1 MQNITITPK
10 LINMRRP
17 IKLERIYA
25 VLTVAFIGSTGLA
38 NASGYALIDQNA
50 SGAGNAYAGAAA
62 VAEDASTIFF
72 NPAGMSYLPNSQFV
86 ASGQAIKPTATFDN
100 NNSKT
105 IGSTNLRGGNG
116 GDPGDWAFLPNFYY
130 AKAVS
135 NSIHLG
141 LGVNSPFG
149 LQTQYENSWVGRYQ
163 ALNSKLQTININPS
177 VSYKAND
184 WLSVGAGINIQYA
197 DTTLS
202 NAIDQ
207 GTICYGKLGSASC
220 NALKLTPQNKDGNV
234 TIKGDDWG
242 VGYNLGVIFQP
253 IESTRIGIAYRSR
266 INYALKGDASFNN
279 IATLLAS
286 KFQNSAVTA
295 DFIAPDSVSGSIV
308 HQLNSQWDLLGDVTW
323 THWSLFKQ
331 LKVVNSTGAILN
343 NQIENWQDT
352 MRYSVGASY
361 RYTDQLK
368 LRVGS
373 AYDQT
378 PTTNTTRTARIPDN
392 NRVWMSLGANYKLSP
407 NSSFD
412 AAYTHIFIDNA
423 SRNQG
428 AVAPAPVQLPTGQLQ
443 GSYNSS
449 IDIISFQYTHTF

>member
-10 LINMRRP
+10 LINMKKP
-17 IKLERIYA
+17 IKLERITI
-25 VLTVAFIGSTGLA
+25 VLTLAFIGSTRLA

-135 NSIHLG
+135 DSIHLG

-149 LQTQYENSWVGRYQ
+149 LQTQYENGWVGRYQ

-184 WLSVGAGINIQYA
+184 WLSLGAGINIQYA
-197 DTTLS
+197 ETTLS

-207 GTICYGKLGSASC
+207 GTICYGTLLRGIC
-220 NALKLTPQNKDGNV
+220 TGRGITPQNSDGNV
-234 TIKGDDWG
+234 NIKGDDWG
-242 VGYNLGVIFQP
+242 VGYNFGVIFQP

-266 INYALKGDASFNN
+266 INYALKGNASFSN
-279 IATLLAS
+279 IANLPQPLLGR
-286 KFQNSAVTA
+286 FTNSAVTA
-295 DFIAPDSVSGSIV
+295 DFSAPDSVSGSIV

-361 RYTDQLK
+361 RYTEQLK

-392 NRVWMSLGANYKLSP
+392 NRVWMSLGANYKLSAS
-407 NSSFD
+407 SSFD

-423 SRNQG
+423 SINQG
-428 AVAPAPVQLPTGQLQ
+428 AVGTATGQLQ
-443 GSYNSS
+443 GNYSSS
-449 IDIISFQYTHTF
+449 IDIISVQYTHNF

>member
-1 MQNITITPK
+1 
-10 LINMRRP
+10 MRRP
-17 IKLERIYA
+17 TKLERIYA
-25 VLTVAFIGSTGLA
+25 VLTVVFIGSTRLA

-116 GDPGDWAFLPNFYY
+116 GDPGDWGFLPNFYY

-135 NSIHLG
+135 DSIHLG

-149 LQTQYENSWVGRYQ
+149 LQTQYENDWVGRYQ

-177 VSYKAND
+177 LSFKAYD
-184 WLSVGAGINIQYA
+184 WLSLGAGINIQYA

-220 NALKLTPQNKDGNV
+220 NALKLTPQNNDGNV
-234 TIKGDDWG
+234 SIKGDDWG

-253 IESTRIGIAYRSR
+253 LETTRIGIAYRSR
-266 INYALKGDASFNN
+266 INYTLKGNASFSN

-295 DFIAPDSVSGSIV
+295 DFIAPDSVSSSIV

-361 RYTDQLK
+361 RYTEQLK

-407 NSSFD
+407 SSSFD
-412 AAYTHIFIDNA
+412 AAYTHIFVDNA
-423 SRNQG
+423 SINQG
-428 AVAPAPVQLPTGQLQ
+428 AGTAAGQLQ

>member
-1 MQNITITPK
+1 MPK

-17 IKLERIYA
+17 TKLERIYA
-25 VLTVAFIGSTGLA
+25 VLTVVFIGSTRLA

-116 GDPGDWAFLPNFYY
+116 GDPGDWGFLPNFYY

-135 NSIHLG
+135 DSIHLG

-149 LQTQYENSWVGRYQ
+149 LQTQYENDWVGRYQ

-177 VSYKAND
+177 LSFKAYD
-184 WLSVGAGINIQYA
+184 WLSLGAGINIQYA

-220 NALKLTPQNKDGNV
+220 NALKLTPQNNDGNV
-234 TIKGDDWG
+234 SIKGDDWG

-253 IESTRIGIAYRSR
+253 LETTRIGIAYRSR
-266 INYALKGDASFNN
+266 INYTLKDNASFSN

-295 DFIAPDSVSGSIV
+295 DFIAPDSVSSSIV

-361 RYTDQLK
+361 RYTEQLK

-407 NSSFD
+407 SSSFD
-412 AAYTHIFIDNA
+412 AAYTHIFVDNA
-423 SRNQG
+423 SINQG
-428 AVAPAPVQLPTGQLQ
+428 AGTAAGQLQ

>member
-1 MQNITITPK
+1 MIHNITIMPK

-17 IKLERIYA
+17 TKLERIYA
-25 VLTVAFIGSTGLA
+25 VLTVVFIGSTRLA

-50 SGAGNAYAGAAA
+50 SGAGHAYAGAAA

-116 GDPGDWAFLPNFYY
+116 GDPGDWGFLPNFYY

-135 NSIHLG
+135 DSIHLG

-149 LQTQYENSWVGRYQ
+149 LQTQYENDWVGRYQ

-177 VSYKAND
+177 LSFKAYD
-184 WLSVGAGINIQYA
+184 WLSLGAGINIQYA

-220 NALKLTPQNKDGNV
+220 NALKLTPQNNDGNV
-234 TIKGDDWG
+234 SIKGDDWG

-253 IESTRIGIAYRSR
+253 LETTRIGIAYRSR
-266 INYALKGDASFNN
+266 INYTLKGNASFSN

-295 DFIAPDSVSGSIV
+295 DFIAPDSVSSSIV

-361 RYTDQLK
+361 RYTEQLK

-407 NSSFD
+407 SSSFD
-412 AAYTHIFIDNA
+412 AAYTHIFVDNA
-423 SRNQG
+423 SINQG
-428 AVAPAPVQLPTGQLQ
+428 AGTAAGQLQ

>member
-1 MQNITITPK
+1 MHNFTIMPK
-10 LINMRRP
+10 LINVRRP

-25 VLTVAFIGSTGLA
+25 VLTVVFIGSTRLA

-116 GDPGDWAFLPNFYY
+116 GDPGDWAFVPNFYY

-135 NSIHLG
+135 DSIHLG
-141 LGVNSPFG
+141 LGVNTPFG
-149 LQTQYENSWVGRYQ
+149 LETQYENGWVGRYQ

-177 VSYKAND
+177 MSYKAND

-207 GTICYGKLGSASC
+207 GTICYGKLGPASC
-220 NALKLTPQNKDGNV
+220 NVLKLTPQNNDGNV
-234 TIKGDDWG
+234 SIKGNDWG

-253 IESTRIGIAYRSR
+253 LETTRIGIAYRSR
-266 INYALKGDASFNN
+266 INYTLKGNASFSN
-279 IATLLAS
+279 IATPFAS
-286 KFQNSAVTA
+286 TFRNSAVTA
-295 DFIAPDSVSGSIV
+295 DFSAPDTISGSIV
-308 HQLNSQWDLLGDVTW
+308 QQLNSQWDLLGDVTW

-331 LKVVNSTGAILN
+331 LKVVNASGSVLN

-361 RYTDQLK
+361 HYTEQLK

-407 NSSFD
+407 SSSFD
-412 AAYTHIFIDNA
+412 AAYTHIFVDDSLI
-423 SRNQG
+423 NQG
-428 AVAPAPVQLPTGQLQ
+428 VINSATGQLK
-443 GSYNSS
+443 GNYSSS
-449 IDIISFQYTHTF
+449 IDIISVQYTHNF

>member
-1 MQNITITPK
+1 MPK
-10 LINMRRP
+10 LINGIRP
-17 IKLERIYA
+17 IKLKLVHA
-25 VLTVAFIGSTGLA
+25 ALTAALFGTTHLA

-86 ASGQAIKPTATFDN
+86 ASGQAIKPTAAFDN

-105 IGSTNLRGGNG
+105 IGPTNLRGGNG

-135 NSIHLG
+135 DSIHLG

-207 GTICYGKLGSASC
+207 GTICYGIPPLRPTCGVQG
-220 NALKLTPQNKDGNV
+220 LTPQNKDGNV
-234 TIKGDDWG
+234 TIKGNDWG
-242 VGYNLGVIFQP
+242 VGYNMGVIFQP
-253 IESTRIGIAYRSR
+253 LEATRIGIAYRSR
-266 INYALKGDASFNN
+266 INYTLKGDASFNN

-295 DFIAPDSVSGSIV
+295 DFIAPDSVSGSLV
-308 HQLNSQWDLLGDVTW
+308 QQLNSQWDLLGDVTW

-331 LKVVNSTGAILN
+331 LKVVETSGRVLN
-343 NQIENWQDT
+343 NQTENWQDT
-352 MRYSVGASY
+352 MRYSIGASY

-407 NSSFD
+407 SSSFD

-423 SRNQG
+423 SINQG
-428 AVAPAPVQLPTGQLQ
+428 TVGTAAGQLPTGQLQ
-443 GSYNSS
+443 GSYSSS
-449 IDIISFQYTHTF
+449 IDIISVQYTHTF

>member
-1 MQNITITPK
+1 
-10 LINMRRP
+10 MRRP

-86 ASGQAIKPTATFDN
+86 ASGQAIKPTAAFDN

-105 IGSTNLRGGNG
+105 IGPTNLRGGNG

-149 LQTQYENSWVGRYQ
+149 LQTQYENDWVGRYQ

-177 VSYKAND
+177 LSYKAND

-423 SRNQG
+423 SINQG
-428 AVAPAPVQLPTGQLQ
+428 AVAPAPGQLPTGQLQ

>member
-1 MQNITITPK
+1 
-10 LINMRRP
+10 MRRP
-17 IKLERIYA
+17 TKLERIYA
-25 VLTVAFIGSTGLA
+25 VLTVVFIGSTRLA

-116 GDPGDWAFLPNFYY
+116 GDPGDWGFLPNFYY

-135 NSIHLG
+135 DSIHLG

-149 LQTQYENSWVGRYQ
+149 LQTQYENDWVGRYQ

-177 VSYKAND
+177 LSFKAYD
-184 WLSVGAGINIQYA
+184 WLSLGAGINIQYA

-220 NALKLTPQNKDGNV
+220 NALKLTPQNNDGNV
-234 TIKGDDWG
+234 SIKGDDWG

-253 IESTRIGIAYRSR
+253 LETTRIGIAYRSR
-266 INYALKGDASFNN
+266 INYTLKDNASFSN

-295 DFIAPDSVSGSIV
+295 DFIAPDSVSSSIV

-361 RYTDQLK
+361 RYTEQLK

-407 NSSFD
+407 SSSFD
-412 AAYTHIFIDNA
+412 AAYTHIFVDNA
-423 SRNQG
+423 SINQG
-428 AVAPAPVQLPTGQLQ
+428 AGTAAGQLQ